1 MTVRQVHADAQPGF
15 DGRGRPRDPT
25 VEDRVLNASRAELAD
40 RGFEAYSV
48 RSVARRAGVSRPSLL
63 LRWPDRESLILE
75 TIERMVE
82 WPRPNPSAG
91 LREELEAI
99 VARVVELMDPTL
111 LGLQLRLVADAPRHP
126 TLFAAFQDKV
136 MAKASSQLTAL
147 LRRAVAK
154 GELPQSVDINWA
166 ADALIGVVFMRTIR
180 ALGKGSLTAAA
191 QRRIVTS
198 MLTTLRQGSED
209 AL

>member
-1 MTVRQVHADAQPGF
+1 MTVRQVQTGF
-15 DGRGRPRDPT
+15 EGRGRPRDPT
-25 VEDRVLNASRAELAD
+25 VEDRVLDASRTELAD

-111 LGLQLRLVADAPRHP
+111 LGL
-126 TLFAAFQDKV
+126 
-136 MAKASSQLTAL
+136 
-147 LRRAVAK
+147 
-154 GELPQSVDINWA
+154 
-166 ADALIGVVFMRTIR
+166 
-180 ALGKGSLTAAA
+180 
-191 QRRIVTS
+191 
-198 MLTTLRQGSED
+198 
-209 AL
+209 

>member
-1 MTVRQVHADAQPGF
+1 MTVRQGQSDAEPSF

-82 WPRPNPSAG
+82 WPRPNPSSG

-126 TLFAAFQDKV
+126 ALFAAFQDKV
-136 MAKASSQLTAL
+136 MAKASLQLTGL
-147 LRRAVAK
+147 LRRAVAD
-154 GELPQSVDINWA
+154 GELPESVDINWA

-180 ALGKGSLTAAA
+180 ALGKGSLSAAA

-198 MLTTLRQGSED
+198 MLTTLRQASED